1 MTVTV
6 LSALFRQ
13 MTLFTNLTVLIALCL
28 SDDVDNTGLVV
39 GVLMA
44 VLMLVA
50 GTAIALVLYKRL
62 VLEE

>member
-13 MTLFTNLTVLIALCL
+13 MTLFTNLTVTVTVVIALYL

-39 GVLMA
+39 GVLMV

-50 GTAIALVLYKRL
+50 GTAIALVLYKR
-62 VLEE
+62 